1 MIIYFWKN
9 WKFSVEAKCLQLKTL
24 IIEVCKE
31 KAPAPENGQ
40 ISKNSGTNVNGE
52 NNNKLAAKDRFLD
65 FLCPCF
71 RDTSRDPH
79 TWRCGKNLC
88 CCSMK
93 DTKTSNGEKQDVTTE
108 ISGNRNTRGSSDSQ
122 PSPSKASGDT
132 SDTGGNYAK
141 NERKTEGKK
150 DQEQRLTPS
159 GYHEEGKRE
168 SDRSSDSQPATSNA
182 SGFNRENLGRTG
194 AESDR
199 GNGRNKKADTDKNSK
214 VDNGLVIKFDKHGEA
229 MISIELYKKV
239 EKEILRL
246 DQLVF
251 YFFRRMILVGV
262 YILGFI
268 IVMVVVRESGL
279 SESVQLISAIA
290 GALILFVFDTMF
302 AEHHISQKNSRNAA
316 TREKLEHILKVNKYE
331 NNTIF
336 VEVININND
345 KSQGI
350 EEPVEK
356 PVEEEATAPSMV

>member
-1 MIIYFWKN
+1 
-9 WKFSVEAKCLQLKTL
+9 L
-24 IIEVCKE
+24 
-31 KAPAPENGQ
+31 
-40 ISKNSGTNVNGE
+40 
-52 NNNKLAAKDRFLD
+52 
-65 FLCPCF
+65 
-71 RDTSRDPH
+71 
-79 TWRCGKNLC
+79 
-88 CCSMK
+88 
-93 DTKTSNGEKQDVTTE
+93 
-108 ISGNRNTRGSSDSQ
+108 GS
-122 PSPSKASGDT
+122 
-132 SDTGGNYAK
+132 
-141 NERKTEGKK
+141 
-150 DQEQRLTPS
+150 
-159 GYHEEGKRE
+159 
-168 SDRSSDSQPATSNA
+168 
-182 SGFNRENLGRTG
+182 TG

-199 GNGRNKKADTDKNSK
+199 GNGRNKKEDTDKDIK

-229 MISIELYKKV
+229 MISIELYKTF

-262 YILGFI
+262 YVLGFI